1 LDGQSPIESFFTH
14 ASRPSSN
21 QGDCIEHPIL
31 DLGNGQSQMRI
42 LGWL

>member
-1 LDGQSPIESFFTH
+1 MAEVQLNSFLH
-14 ASRPSSN
+14 MLPPRSSN